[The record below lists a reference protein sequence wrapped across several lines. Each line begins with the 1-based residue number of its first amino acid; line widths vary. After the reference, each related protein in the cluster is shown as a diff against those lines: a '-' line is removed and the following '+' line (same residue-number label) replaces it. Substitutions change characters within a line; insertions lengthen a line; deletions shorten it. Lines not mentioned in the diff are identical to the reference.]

1 MACANGEAGELNGRK
16 KSSARG
22 DARSGPSIADRT
34 THAKGY
40 ARTLGRRGAIS
51 AAGFGTDGIE
61 RAPVRLVDWVRP
73 PRSDSVGTRS
83 EPDEQCQ
90 FEFEIEPNFEDL
102 IGVANQLQKL

>member
-1 MACANGEAGELNGRK
+1 MACADGEAGECQREEDQRQRRRRNLGR
-16 KSSARG
+16 
-22 DARSGPSIADRT
+22 RSPIERSRANR
-34 THAKGY
+34 Y